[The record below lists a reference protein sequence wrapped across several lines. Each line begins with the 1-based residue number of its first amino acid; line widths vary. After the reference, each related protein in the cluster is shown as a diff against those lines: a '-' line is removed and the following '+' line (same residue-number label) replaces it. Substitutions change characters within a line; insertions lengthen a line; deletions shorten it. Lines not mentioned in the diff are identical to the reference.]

1 MFNVNNKDNTAS
13 IGLIFV
19 KLLLTLIYSIEY
31 NNAIIWCFIFKLCA
45 YLCMFESSLHMF
57 KTWH

>member
-31 NNAIIWCFIFKLCA
+31 NNAIIWCFIFKL
-45 YLCMFESSLHMF
+45 
-57 KTWH
+57 